1 MAPFSPEIL
10 QTLDFKHPSV
20 PPLALPSIPCN
31 EEALSMT
38 KDEVLRRIH
47 SFSKGTS
54 CGRHGLGA
62 QHLVYVLGGAMAA
75 IADNLLSSITKVVNL
90 LLGGKCHSVL
100 GSFITSAPLT
110 PLIKPGGGIR
120 PIAVGTV
127 WRRLVSKVAA
137 SVVGKP

>member
-1 MAPFSPEIL
+1 
-10 QTLDFKHPSV
+10 
-20 PPLALPSIPCN
+20 
-31 EEALSMT
+31 MT
-38 KDEVLRRIH
+38 EDEVLGKIH
-47 SFSKGTS
+47 NFPKGTS
-54 CGRHGLGA
+54 CGRDGLRA
-62 QHLVYVLGGAMAA
+62 QHLMDMLGGSATA